1 MIFSI
6 TLKSIN
12 NSVAHFELGD
22 GGSININLAN
32 AEPAKALRNK
42 MLFDAFYDASQR
54 GILVSYDQIDQ
65 IINNINNFKFDF

>member
-1 MIFSI
+1 MIFNI
-6 TLKSIN
+6 TLKSID

-32 AEPAKALRNK
+32 EALRNK

-54 GILVSYDQIDQ
+54 GILISYDQIDQ
-65 IINNINNFKFDF
+65 IIDNINNFKFDV